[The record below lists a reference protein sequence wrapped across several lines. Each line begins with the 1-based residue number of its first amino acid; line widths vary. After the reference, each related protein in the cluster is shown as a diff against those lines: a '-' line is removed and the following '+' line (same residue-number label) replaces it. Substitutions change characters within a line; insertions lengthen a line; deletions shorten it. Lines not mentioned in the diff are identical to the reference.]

1 MTDRIDTADVA
12 KIARKTL
19 KKAFPGQKFQVKSK
33 RYSGG
38 SSVSVRWIDGP
49 KTKRVETV
57 VGHMHGASFNGMTD
71 CKEYNDSQY
80 GNDFI
85 FCQREV
91 SDAARR
97 KIAEKL
103 ASELGVNASDVEND
117 NRRFPV
123 VYIDGRVCRSSHDF
137 TYGSSLVNLVASETN
152 LDTTDEKP
160 RY

>member
-1 MTDRIDTADVA
+1 MTDRIDITNVA
-12 KIARKTL
+12 KLARKTL

-38 SSVSVRWIDGP
+38 SSVRVDWVDGP
-49 KTKRVETV
+49 TSKKVDAV
-57 VGHMHGASFNGMTD
+57 VGHMHGAEFDGMTD
-71 CKEYNDSQY
+71 SKTYNDRPY

-103 ASELGVNASDVEND
+103 APELEVSADDVD
-117 NRRFPV
+117 SHTRRFPV
-123 VYIDGRVCRSSHDF
+123 VYLEGHLCRSDRDH
-137 TYGSSLVNLVASETN
+137 TYGSSLVNLVASETD
-152 LDTTDEKP
+152 LDVTDEKP